1 MGVDSSNGER
11 TAERRARIRVAAYT
25 ILAVTAAF
33 ALLQVCSLFGLLTLV
48 QLRHIH
54 FRSRYRF
61 GRRPLKRKCGRQ
73 RWPRPWKHDQISDVK
88 YFHASLRISLE
99 QSLRL
104 LPQLPHLLP
113 RSKAL

>member
-48 QLRHIH
+48 QLRHI
-54 FRSRYRF
+54 F
-61 GRRPLKRKCGRQ
+61 
-73 RWPRPWKHDQISDVK
+73 ISEAGTDLAGG
-88 YFHASLRISLE
+88 H
-99 QSLRL
+99 
-104 LPQLPHLLP
+104 
-113 RSKAL
+113 